1 MTHDMVT
8 IDPTRS
14 ALIVVDLQPD
24 FLPGGALPVAG
35 GDQILTPVTQL
46 MNSGRFGVIVAT
58 QDWHPPGHA
67 SFASS
72 HPGRKP
78 FDTITLHGHDQ
89 MLWPDHCV
97 QGSDG
102 AQLHPAL
109 PWTVAAVVIRKGME
123 PACDSYS
130 GFRNNW
136 NEKGE
141 RPPTGLAGYLRER
154 GIAALFV
161 CGVARDYCV
170 KWTAED
176 GADAG
181 FSVGVI
187 WELTRPVDPSSDQRV
202 REALSAKGVRIA
214 STDQLAE
221 AGRSV

>member
-1 MTHDMVT
+1 MARDTVT
-8 IDPTRS
+8 IDSHHS
-14 ALIVVDLQPD
+14 ALLLVDLQPD
-24 FLPGGALPVAG
+24 FLPDGALPVAG
-35 GDQILTPVTQL
+35 GDQILDPVRRL
-46 MNSGRFGVIVAT
+46 MTSGRFGVIVAT

-78 FDTITLHGHDQ
+78 FDMIMLHGHEQ
-89 MLWPDHCV
+89 TLWPDHCV
-97 QGSDG
+97 QGSPG

-109 PWTVAAVVIRKGME
+109 PWTAAAVVVRKGME

-136 NEKGE
+136 NERGE

-154 GIAALFV
+154 GVTELFV
-161 CGVARDYCV
+161 CGLARDYCV

-181 FSVGVI
+181 FRVWVI
-187 WELTRPVDPSSDQRV
+187 WDLTRPVDPSSDPRV
-202 REALSAKGVRIA
+202 RDELAARRVRIM
-214 STDQLAE
+214 SSDQFA
-221 AGRSV
+221 V